1 MIVNCMVY
9 RSGHP
14 AETVDIEDIS
24 EVIQDTDAF
33 IWLGLWQPEPAFMY
47 KVQEEFGLH
56 DLAVEDALNAHQ
68 RPKIERY
75 GSTAFIV
82 VKTVSGQDDNIE
94 FGETHL
100 FVGRNFL
107 ITVRHGAS
115 VSYAPIRA
123 RAAEAPDML
132 SYGPAYPLYCILDF
146 IVDSYAELTA
156 RLNTKIG
163 DIEATLFH
171 SEFDR
176 EAIQDVYSLRR
187 NLLGL
192 RNAAQPVE
200 EICTEL
206 IRIHE
211 ELIPKP
217 LRAYFRDIQDHASHV
232 VTDVNDM
239 RELLSSAMH
248 VNLALVSVQQNEVV
262 KKLAGWGAI
271 LVIPTVVF
279 SMYGMNFE
287 HMPELKTLFGYPAT
301 VAVTLGACVLLWL
314 RLKRSR
320 WL

>member
-1 MIVNCMVY
+1 MIVNSMVY
-9 RSGHP
+9 RPGC
-14 AETVDIEDIS
+14 AGKAVDIEDIS
-24 EVIQDTDAF
+24 EIIQETDAF
-33 IWLGLWQPEPAFMY
+33 IWLGLWQPEPTFMY
-47 KVQEEFGLH
+47 KLQEEFGLH

-75 GSTAFIV
+75 GSSVFIV
-82 VKTVSGQDDNIE
+82 VKTACSRDENIE

-115 VSYAPIRA
+115 ESYAPIRA
-123 RAAEAPDML
+123 RATENAGML
-132 SYGPAYPLYCILDF
+132 TYGPGYPLYCILDF
-146 IVDSYAELTA
+146 IVDSYADLTA
-156 RLNTKIG
+156 RLNTTISEM
-163 DIEATLFH
+163 EATLFH

-176 EAIQDVYSLRR
+176 DAIQAVYSLRR
-187 NLLGL
+187 NLLTL

-206 IRIHE
+206 IRLHE

-217 LRAYFRDIQDHASHV
+217 LRAYLRDVQDHARHV

-271 LVIPTVVF
+271 LVIPTVIF

-287 HMPELKTLFGYPAT
+287 NMPELKSLYGYPAT
-301 VAVTLGACVLLWL
+301 VIVTLGACVFLWQ
-314 RLKRSR
+314 RLKRAG

>member
-1 MIVNCMVY
+1 MIVNSMVY
-9 RSGHP
+9 RSGRA
-14 AETVDIEDIS
+14 AEVVDIDDIS
-24 EVIQDTDAF
+24 EVIQENDAF

-75 GSTAFIV
+75 GNSVFIV
-82 VKTVSGQDDNIE
+82 AKTVSGRGDNIE

-100 FVGRNFL
+100 FVGRNYL
-107 ITVRHGAS
+107 ISVRHGAS
-115 VSYAPIRA
+115 ESYAPVRA
-123 RAAEAPDML
+123 RASESPGML
-132 SYGPAYPLYCILDF
+132 SLGPAYPLYCILDF
-146 IVDSYAELTA
+146 IVDGYAELTA

-163 DIEATLFH
+163 EMEETLFH

-176 EAIQDVYSLRR
+176 EAIQNVYSLRR
-187 NLLGL
+187 NLLSL

-211 ELIPKP
+211 DLIPKT
-217 LRAYFRDIQDHASHV
+217 LRAYFRDIQDHSRHV

-239 RELLSSAMH
+239 RELLGSAMH

-279 SMYGMNFE
+279 SMYGMNFDF
-287 HMPELKTLFGYPAT
+287 MPELKTLYGYPAT
-301 VAVTLGACVLLWL
+301 VAVTLIACALLW
-314 RLKRSR
+314 KRFR
-320 WL
+320 RAGWL

>member
-1 MIVNCMVY
+1 MIVNSMVY
-9 RSGHP
+9 RPGC
-14 AETVDIEDIS
+14 AGEAVDIEDIS

-75 GSTAFIV
+75 GSSVFIV
-82 VKTVSGQDDNIE
+82 VKTVCNRDENSE

-100 FVGRNFL
+100 FIGRNFL

-115 VSYAPIRA
+115 ESYAPIRT
-123 RAAEAPDML
+123 RAAENADML
-132 SYGPAYPLYCILDF
+132 AHGPGYPLYCILDF
-146 IVDSYAELTA
+146 IVDSYADMTA
-156 RLNTKIG
+156 RLNTTIG
-163 DIEATLFH
+163 EMEGTLFN

-176 EAIQDVYSLRR
+176 SAIQAVYSLRR
-187 NLLGL
+187 NLLAL

-211 ELIPKP
+211 DLIPKP
-217 LRAYFRDIQDHASHV
+217 LRAYLRDVQDHARHV

-248 VNLALVSVQQNEVV
+248 VNLALVTVQQNEVV

-287 HMPELKTLFGYPAT
+287 HMPELRSPYGYPA
-301 VAVTLGACVLLWL
+301 AIAATLGACVFLWQ
-314 RLKRSR
+314 RLKRAG

>member
-75 GSTAFIV
+75 GSSAFIV

-176 EAIQDVYSLRR
+176 EAIQDVYSL
-187 NLLGL
+187 
-192 RNAAQPVE
+192 
-200 EICTEL
+200 
-206 IRIHE
+206 
-211 ELIPKP
+211 
-217 LRAYFRDIQDHASHV
+217 HV